1 MSGPISKENQ
11 VSIKKE
17 MGSSHEDIFRILPR
31 VMEGRNYTVDGQTIV
46 IDEPGRRLEIHLAD
60 QRERVLG
67 TFMRL
72 KVTDVELIFFNYS
85 EADRISFLQFFE
97 INFFKGGG

>member
-1 MSGPISKENQ
+1 MPEVSVVLPTYNERDNIGPLIEA
-11 VSIKKE
+11 
-17 MGSSHEDIFRILPR
+17 ILANLDQSTQII
-31 VMEGRNYTVDGQTIV
+31 VVD
-46 IDEPGRRLEIHLAD
+46 DPGRRLEIHLAD

-72 KVTDVELIFFNYS
+72 QVTDVELIFFNYS
-85 EADRISFLQFFE
+85 EADRITFMKFFE